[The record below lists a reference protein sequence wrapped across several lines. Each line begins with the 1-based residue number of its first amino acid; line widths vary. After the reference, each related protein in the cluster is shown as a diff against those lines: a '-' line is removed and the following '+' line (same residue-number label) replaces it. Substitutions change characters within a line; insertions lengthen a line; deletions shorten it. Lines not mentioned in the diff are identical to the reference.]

1 MKSRQGLQR
10 KNSAGNPVGYM
21 VHSLGLTLYN
31 LRPRRDPGNG
41 SAWPERMSGRL
52 IWLHA
57 PTAESARGLL
67 ALAAR
72 LIEEDGLTVLFT
84 CADPVPPRSGL
95 VRMTPPDDRPEE
107 VRAFLDHWQPMGAIF
122 SDGELRPA
130 LLHEAGERGLP
141 LIMVDGRTPF
151 VLKDRNG
158 WYPGLMRS
166 ALQGFSHVLTIDE
179 ASARAF
185 RKGGAALS
193 AVSVTGRMEENSAA
207 LPCLEA
213 ERAALAKL
221 LATRPVWLAVGLP
234 EAEEAAVI
242 AAHRAAQ
249 SLAHRLLLIIAP
261 EEPARAELLA
271 KRLAN
276 DEGWVVA
283 ERAEDQEPDAEVEV
297 FVADGMAELGLWYRL
312 APITFMGGSLAGQ
325 GCVRNPMEP
334 AALGSAILYGPR
346 PGAFGS
352 TFGRLGAARAA
363 RAVGS
368 AVDLGEAL
376 SDLLSPDRA
385 ARLAQSAWTVSSDGA
400 EVTDS
405 VISLVR
411 RSVLRER

>member
-1 MKSRQGLQR
+1 
-10 KNSAGNPVGYM
+10 M

-31 LRPRRDPGNG
+31 LRPRRDPSSG
-41 SAWPERMSGRL
+41 AVRPERPAGRL
-52 IWLHA
+52 IWMHA
-57 PTAESARGLL
+57 PSAEAAGGLL
-67 ALAAR
+67 ELAAR
-72 LIEEDGLTVLFT
+72 LIDEDGLSVVFT
-84 CADPVPPRSGL
+84 CADALPPQRQGL
-95 VRMTPPDDRPEE
+95 IRLPPPDDRPAEA
-107 VRAFLDHWQPMGAIF
+107 RAFLDHWHPEAAVF
-122 SDGELRPA
+122 TDGELRPA
-130 LLHEAGERGLP
+130 VLHEAAERGVP
-141 LIMVDGRTPF
+141 LMMVNGRAPY
-151 VLKDRNG
+151 VHKDRNG

-166 ALQGFSHVLTIDE
+166 TLQAFTHVLTIDE
-179 ASARAF
+179 ASARSF

-193 AVSVTGRMEENSAA
+193 AVGATGRMEENTAA

-261 EEPARAELLA
+261 EDPLRAGALAR
-271 KRLAN
+271 RLAD

-283 ERAEDQEPDAEVEV
+283 ERAEDQEPDPEVEV

-346 PGAFGS
+346 PGVFGG

-368 AVDLGEAL
+368 ATDLGEAL

-385 ARLAQSAWTVSSDGA
+385 ARLAQSAWMVASDGA
-400 EVTDS
+400 EVTEH
-405 VISLVR
+405 VVALVR
-411 RSVLRER
+411 KIMKVDR

>member
-1 MKSRQGLQR
+1 
-10 KNSAGNPVGYM
+10 M

-31 LRPRRDPGNG
+31 MRPRRDPLVGH
-41 SAWPERMSGRL
+41 AWPQRLAGRL
-52 IWLHA
+52 IWMHS
-57 PTAESARGLL
+57 PSAESGRGLL
-67 ALAAR
+67 ELASR
-72 LIEEDGLTVLFT
+72 LIEEDGLTVLVT
-84 CADPVPPRSGL
+84 CEEPVPLRPGL
-95 VRMTPPDDRPEE
+95 IRLVPPEDRPAE
-107 VRAFLDHWQPMGAIF
+107 VRAFLDHWRPEMAVF

-130 LLHEAGERGLP
+130 LIHEAGERGIP
-141 LIMVDGRTPF
+141 LVMVDGRAPYM
-151 VLKDRNG
+151 LKERDG

-166 ALQGFSHVLTIDE
+166 SLQSFSHVLALDE
-179 ASARAF
+179 AAARAF
-185 RKGGAALS
+185 RKAGAALS
-193 AVSVTGRMEENSAA
+193 AVAVTGRMEEDSAA

-234 EAEEAAVI
+234 EAEETAVI
-242 AAHRAAQ
+242 LAHRAAQ

-261 EEPARAELLA
+261 QDPARAEPLA
-271 KRLAN
+271 RRLAE
-276 DEGWVVA
+276 DEGWIVA
-283 ERAEDQEPDAEVEV
+283 ERGEDQEPEAEVEV

-346 PGAFGS
+346 PGPFGG

-368 AVDLGEAL
+368 AADLAEAL

-385 ARLAQSAWTVSSDGA
+385 ARLAQAAWTVASDGA
-400 EVTDS
+400 EVTQN
-405 VISLVR
+405 VVGLVR
-411 RSVLRER
+411 KCTAEVR

>member
-1 MKSRQGLQR
+1 
-10 KNSAGNPVGYM
+10 M

-31 LRPRRDPGNG
+31 LRPRRAP
-41 SAWPERMSGRL
+41 SIATVWAERPTGRL
-52 IWLHA
+52 VWMHA
-57 PTAESARGLL
+57 PSVETARGLL
-67 ALAAR
+67 ELASR
-72 LIEEDGLTVLFT
+72 LIDEENVSVLMT
-84 CADPVPPRSGL
+84 CADALPARQGILRAQPPE
-95 VRMTPPDDRPEE
+95 DRPAEA
-107 VRAFLDHWQPMGAIF
+107 RAFLDHWQPDLALF

-130 LLHEAGERGLP
+130 VLHAAEERGLRP
-141 LIMVDGRTPF
+141 IIVDGRAPY

-166 ALQGFSHVLTIDE
+166 ALQGFSHVLTMDE
-179 ASARAF
+179 VAARAF
-185 RKGGAALS
+185 RKNGAALS
-193 AVSVTGRMEENSAA
+193 AVSVVGRMEEDSAA

-221 LATRPVWLAVGLP
+221 LATRPVWLAAGLP
-234 EAEEAAVI
+234 EAEESAVI

-261 EEPARAELLA
+261 EDPGRAPALA
-271 KRLAN
+271 KRLA
-276 DEGWVVA
+276 DEEGWIVA
-283 ERAEDQEPDAEVEV
+283 ERAEDQEPDPEVEV

-325 GCVRNPMEP
+325 GCLRNPMEP

-346 PGAFGS
+346 PGVFGS

-368 AVDLGEAL
+368 AGDLGEAL

-385 ARLAQSAWTVSSDGA
+385 ARLAQSAWIVASDGA
-400 EVTDS
+400 EVTER
-405 VISLVR
+405 VMAVVR
-411 RSVLRER
+411 RALAGET

>member
-1 MKSRQGLQR
+1 
-10 KNSAGNPVGYM
+10 M

-31 LRPRRDPGNG
+31 LRPRRKP
-41 SAWPERMSGRL
+41 SSKAIWPERSDGRL
-52 IWLHA
+52 IWMHA
-57 PTAESARGLL
+57 PTAEAGRGLL
-67 ALAAR
+67 ELAAR

-84 CADPVPPRSGL
+84 CGDELPPRQGL
-95 VRMTPPDDRPEE
+95 LRLSPPDDRPAEAG
-107 VRAFLDHWQPMGAIF
+107 AFLDYWRPELAIF

-130 LLHEAGERGLP
+130 VLHEAGERGLP
-141 LIMVDGRTPF
+141 LLMVDGRSPY

-166 ALQGFSHVLTIDE
+166 ALQGFSHVMAIDE
-179 ASARAF
+179 TSARSF

-234 EAEEAAVI
+234 EAEESAVI
-242 AAHRAAQ
+242 TAHRAAQ
-249 SLAHRLLLIIAP
+249 SLAHRFLLIIAP
-261 EEPARAELLA
+261 EDPLRAAPLA
-271 KRLAN
+271 KRLA
-276 DEGWVVA
+276 DEEGWIVA
-283 ERAEDQEPDAEVEV
+283 ERAEDQEPDPDVEV
-297 FVADGMAELGLWYRL
+297 FIADGMAELGLWYRL

-346 PGAFGS
+346 PGAFGA

-368 AVDLGEAL
+368 ATDLGEAL

-385 ARLAQSAWTVSSDGA
+385 ARLAQSAWIVASDGA

-405 VISLVR
+405 VVALVR
-411 RSVLRER
+411 KIVGTSG